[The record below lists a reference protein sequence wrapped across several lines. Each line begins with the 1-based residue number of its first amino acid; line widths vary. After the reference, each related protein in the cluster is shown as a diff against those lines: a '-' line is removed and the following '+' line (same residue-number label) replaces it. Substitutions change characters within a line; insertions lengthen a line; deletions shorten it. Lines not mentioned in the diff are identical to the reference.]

1 MTVLKMIAFLL
12 LGIGAF
18 LVYGARFVAARLDKG
33 NMDTGTGNN
42 EAEAPDKELA
52 TPKLTE
58 PLTEDEEK
66 IKQKTPSRTIV
77 NVKMAGMVFILAGG
91 ILVLVAFK

>member
-1 MTVLKMIAFLL
+1 MTAVKMIAFLL

-18 LVYGARFVAARLDKG
+18 LVYGARFVAARMEKG
-33 NMDTGTGNN
+33 NVEKDQ
-42 EAEAPDKELA
+42 AEVPEKDRPTSE
-52 TPKLTE
+52 LTE
-58 PLTEDEEK
+58 TIADDEEK
-66 IKQKTPSRTIV
+66 NKEKMPSRTIL

>member
-1 MTVLKMIAFLL
+1 MAVVKMLAFLL

-33 NMDTGTGNN
+33 NADPKADDN
-42 EAEAPDKELA
+42 EAGSPEKYEAAPELNETQA
-52 TPKLTE
+52 
-58 PLTEDEEK
+58 EDEEK
-66 IKQKTPSRTIV
+66 IMQKIPSRTILK
-77 NVKMAGMVFILAGG
+77 VKMAGMVLILAGG

>member
-1 MTVLKMIAFLL
+1 MAAVKMLAFLF

-33 NMDTGTGNN
+33 NVDSETDDN
-42 EAEAPDKELA
+42 ESGSPEKHEAALEISETQA
-52 TPKLTE
+52 
-58 PLTEDEEK
+58 EDEEK
-66 IKQKTPSRTIV
+66 IMQKIPSQSILK
-77 NVKMAGMVFILAGG
+77 VKMAGMVLILAGG